1 MYEIY
6 FLWSH
11 MMKKRF
17 ILTTFI
23 FCLFVLTSLLSSF
36 TQQEGPL
43 TRAEA
48 SEFKATSLYTDV
60 MEFIQKLQKKSLRLR
75 METLGISAEG
85 RKIPLLL
92 IGNPVPSSP
101 QDLDYDDRMV
111 VYIQAN
117 IHAGEVEG
125 KEASLMLARDLAL
138 SDNPPYLDKIVLLIA
153 PIFNPDGNEKIS
165 QDNRRNQVG
174 PEEGVG
180 VRPNGLDL
188 DLNRDG
194 MKLES
199 PEVRGLVQ
207 NVMLRWD
214 PAVLLDSHTHNGSYH
229 EEVVTWVWS
238 LNPNGDT
245 SLIRYMSDV
254 VRPEI
259 NRILKEKYD
268 TLCIPHGDFMD
279 FREPEKGWRPLEPQ
293 PRYLSNYFGLR
304 NRLGILNENY
314 PYADFKSRVMGA
326 YHLFHALLDF
336 CHSNKDEIMG
346 LIHSADQRTIQRGL
360 RPGDEDLFGVDFDVR
375 PIKDK
380 ITVHGYVMEPY
391 KTESGRMRIRRT
403 EKTQIYTMPF
413 FADFFATR
421 SVRLPFGYLIPI
433 PVPEVESKL
442 LEHGITVER
451 LTQSARLKVEAFHVT
466 ELKGQERPYQGHRLD
481 SVKGD
486 YSEEEMDFP
495 AGTLFIPL
503 AQPLANVASYLL
515 EPESDDGFLV
525 WNFFDRYLVP
535 QWGRGEQVYPVYKLL
550 RPAELVKEV
559 VEKD

>member
-1 MYEIY
+1 
-6 FLWSH
+6 
-11 MMKKRF
+11 MKKRS
-17 ILTTFI
+17 ILSALISF
-23 FCLFVLTSLLSSF
+23 LFVLTALSGPPV
-36 TQQEGPL
+36 QQEGPL
-43 TRAEA
+43 TKAEA
-48 SEFKATSLYTDV
+48 TEFKATSLYADV
-60 MEFIQKLQKKSLRLR
+60 MDFIQKLQRMSLHLR
-75 METLGISAEG
+75 VETLGISTEG
-85 RKIPLLL
+85 RKIPLL
-92 IGNPVPSSP
+92 IVGNPVPSSP
-101 QDLDYDDRMV
+101 QDLAYDDRMV

-125 KEASLMLARDLAL
+125 KEAALMLARDLAL
-138 SDNPPYLDKIVLLIA
+138 SDNPSYLDEIILLIA

-165 QDNRRNQVG
+165 PDNRRNQAG
-174 PEEGVG
+174 PEQGVG
-180 VRPNGLDL
+180 VRTNGQNL

-199 PEVRGLVQ
+199 PEVLGLVQ
-207 NVMLRWD
+207 NVMHRWD

-238 LNPNGDT
+238 LNPNGDA
-245 SLIRYMSDV
+245 SLIRYMSDI

-259 NRILKEKYD
+259 NRILEEKYD

-279 FREPEKGWRPLEPQ
+279 FRDPEKGWRPLGPQ

-326 YHLFHALLDF
+326 YHLFHALLEY
-336 CHSNKDEIMG
+336 CHSRKEEIVK
-346 LIHSADQRTIQRGL
+346 LIHEADQRTVQRGFN
-360 RPGDEDLFGVDFDVR
+360 PGLADQFGVEYDVR

-391 KTESGRMRIRRT
+391 KTEEGRMRIRRT
-403 EKTQIYTMPF
+403 EKTRIYTMPF
-413 FADFFATR
+413 FAEFFPMR

-433 PVPEVESKL
+433 PVPEVEEKL
-442 LEHGITVER
+442 LQHGITVEK
-451 LTQSARLKVEAFHVT
+451 LTESARLNVEAFRVT
-466 ELKGQERPYQGHRLD
+466 ELKGEERPYQGHRLN
-481 SVKGD
+481 SVKGE
-486 YSEEEMDFP
+486 YFEEEKEFP

-503 AQPLANVASYLL
+503 AQPLANVAAYLL

-550 RPAELVKEV
+550 QSTSLAKEV
-559 VEKD
+559 VKKN

>member
-1 MYEIY
+1 MFEGC
-6 FLWSH
+6 F
-11 MMKKRF
+11 MKK
-17 ILTTFI
+17 I
-23 FCLFVLTSLLSSF
+23 FVLNVLVFFVLLATCVAFSLA
-36 TQQEGPL
+36 QEKPL

-48 SEFKATSLYTDV
+48 TDYAATSLYADV
-60 MEFIQKLQKKSLRLR
+60 MDFVQILQQQSLRLR
-75 METLGISAEG
+75 VETMGVSAEG
-85 RKIPLLL
+85 RKIPLLV
-92 IGNPVPSSP
+92 IGDPVPSSP
-101 QDLDYDDRMV
+101 QDLVYDERIV

-125 KEASLMLARDLAL
+125 KEAALMLARDLAL
-138 SDNPPYLDKIVLLIA
+138 LDDPPYLDKVVVLIA

-165 QDNRRNQVG
+165 PENRRNQVG

-180 VRPNGLDL
+180 VRYNGLNL

-199 PEVRGLVQ
+199 PEVLGLVQ

-245 SLIRYMSDV
+245 SLIRYMSDH
-254 VRPEI
+254 VRPAI
-259 NRILKEKYD
+259 NKILQEKYD

-314 PYADFKSRVMGA
+314 PYADFKTRVNGA
-326 YHLFHALLDF
+326 YHLFHALLEYCYD
-336 CHSNKDEIMG
+336 NRKDIKS
-346 LIHSADQRTIQRGL
+346 LIQEADRRTIKSGL
-360 RPGDEDLFGVDFDVR
+360 SPTAEDQFGVEYDVR

-380 ITVHGYVMEPY
+380 ITIHGYVMEQY
-391 KTESGRMRIRRT
+391 ETEGGRRRIRRT

-413 FADFFATR
+413 FADFFAKR
-421 SVRLPFGYLIPI
+421 SVRLPFGYLIAA
-433 PVPEVESKL
+433 PVPEVKEKL
-442 LEHGITVER
+442 RQHGITVEK
-451 LTQSARLKVEAFHVT
+451 LTRSVTLTVESFKVT
-466 ELKGQERPYQGHRLD
+466 ELKGQERPYQGHRLNA
-481 SVKGD
+481 VKGE
-486 YSEEEMDFP
+486 YVQEEKEFP
-495 AGTLFIPL
+495 EGSLFIPM
-503 AQPLANVASYLL
+503 AQPLGKLAAYLL

-525 WNFFDRYLVP
+525 WNFFDRDLVP
-535 QWGRGEQVYPVYKLL
+535 QWGRGQLEYPVYKLYTPTSL
-550 RPAELVKEV
+550 AKRVLGEKEV
-559 VEKD
+559 IQ

>member
-1 MYEIY
+1 
-6 FLWSH
+6 
-11 MMKKRF
+11 MKKNF
-17 ILTTFI
+17 VLGMILFLGTALTTQ
-23 FCLFVLTSLLSSF
+23 LFVF
-36 TQQEGPL
+36 GQQERPL
-43 TRAEA
+43 TKAEVT
-48 SEFKATSLYTDV
+48 EFRATSLYADV
-60 MEFIQKLQKKSLRLR
+60 MDFIQKLQQKSLRLR
-75 METLGISAEG
+75 LETLGVSAEG
-85 RKIPLLL
+85 RKIPLLI

-101 QDLDYDDRMV
+101 QALDYDDRMV

-125 KEASLMLARDLAL
+125 KEASLMLARDLAMGD
-138 SDNPPYLDKIVLLIA
+138 SPSYLDKIVLLIA

-180 VRPNGLDL
+180 VRTNGLDL

-199 PEVRGLVQ
+199 PEVRGLIQ

-279 FREPEKGWRPLEPQ
+279 FREPEKGWRPLGPQ

-326 YHLFHALLDF
+326 YHLFHALLDY
-336 CHSNKDEIMG
+336 CHTKKDEIME
-346 LIHSADQRTIQRGL
+346 LIHGADRRTVQRGL
-360 RPGDEDLFGVDFDVR
+360 SPGAEDLFGIEYDVR
-375 PIKDK
+375 PIKDM

-403 EKTQIYTMPF
+403 DKTQIYTMPF
-413 FADFFATR
+413 FAEFFATR
-421 SVRLPFGYLIPI
+421 SVKLPFGYLIPI
-433 PVPEVESKL
+433 PVPEVETKL
-442 LEHGITVER
+442 LQHGITVER
-451 LTQSARLKVEAFHVT
+451 LAQPARLKVEAFRVT
-466 ELKGQERPYQGHRLD
+466 ELKGEERPYQGHRLD
-481 SVKGD
+481 SVKGE
-486 YSEEEMDFP
+486 YLEEEKDFP

-503 AQPLANVASYLL
+503 AQPLANVAAYLL

-550 RPAELVKEV
+550 EPAELVKEV

>member
-1 MYEIY
+1 
-6 FLWSH
+6 
-11 MMKKRF
+11 MKKRT
-17 ILTTFI
+17 ILSAFI
-23 FCLFVLTSLLSSF
+23 FCLFFLTACLSSF
-36 TQQEGPL
+36 AEQEGPL
-43 TRAEA
+43 TKAEA
-48 SEFKATSLYTDV
+48 TEFRATSLYADV
-60 MEFIQKLQKKSLRLR
+60 MDFIQKLQQKSLHLRL
-75 METLGISAEG
+75 ETLGMSAEG
-85 RKIPLLL
+85 RKIPLLI
-92 IGNPVPSSP
+92 IGNPVPASP

-125 KEASLMLARDLAL
+125 KEAALMLARDLAL

-165 QDNRRNQVG
+165 PDNRQNQVG
-174 PEEGVG
+174 PEQGVG
-180 VRPNGLDL
+180 VRASGLDL

-199 PEVRGLVQ
+199 PEVKGLVQ

-326 YHLFHALLDF
+326 YHLFHALLDY
-336 CHSNKDEIMG
+336 CHSSKEEIIE
-346 LIHSADQRTIQRGL
+346 LIHEADHRTVERGFN
-360 RPGDEDLFGVDFDVR
+360 PTADDLFGIEYDVR

-391 KTESGRMRIRRT
+391 KTESGRLRIRRT
-403 EKTQIYTMPF
+403 EKTQLYTMPF
-413 FADFFATR
+413 FAEFFTTR
-421 SVRLPFGYLIPI
+421 SVRLPFGYLIPL
-433 PVPEVESKL
+433 PVPEVEAKL
-442 LEHGITVER
+442 LQHGITVER
-451 LTQSARLKVEAFHVT
+451 LTQSMRLTVEAFHVT
-466 ELKGQERPYQGHRLD
+466 ELIGEERPYQGHRLN
-481 SVKGD
+481 SVKGE
-486 YSEEEMDFP
+486 YSEEEKEFP
-495 AGTLFIPL
+495 AGTLFISL
-503 AQPLANVASYLL
+503 AQPLANVAAYLL

-535 QWGRGEQVYPVYKLL
+535 QWGRGEQVYPVFKLL
-550 RPAELVKEV
+550 KPAALPKEV
-559 VEKD
+559 VGKN